1 MKPAAGSAIIPG
13 LRPNWA
19 GQLLLPFANGRNGG
33 IVGVDDLAVGQRLA
47 LRQPAG
53 LVCDP
58 VMGLE
63 RGRELGVQT
72 RPLLLR
78 QLRRA
83 VQALPGRPAPAA
95 GPAVPAPTIASRSG
109 APVSQTPSPS
119 LGTGDRS
126 GASRCWRSCW
136 SCCACAC
143 SAVPLGG
150 ALARLWT

>member
-19 GQLLLPFANGRNGG
+19 GQLLLPFANGRNRG

-53 LVCDP
+53 LVFDP
-58 VMGLE
+58 VMRLE

-95 GPAVPAPTIASRSG
+95 GPGCPISSNC
-109 APVSQTPSPS
+109 VSVWRTSVTNTFPIPRHWRPKRRI
-119 LGTGDRS
+119 TF
-126 GASRCWRSCW
+126 WRSCW